1 MRHTRFR
8 LVLAIFLLAFIPG
21 AKAQLNWK
29 KINVLI
35 YTRSDSITH
44 EGNKAYIHDNIAACA
59 QAVEALGK
67 KHGFNTY
74 TTNDASVFTT
84 ENLNNYTLV
93 FFASTNNDAFN
104 TDEQRLAFRRFVE
117 AGGGV
122 VGMHSVMGTE
132 RSWTWFKNML
142 GGTFAWHAPNQ
153 VYKIRNIRPQHPSMK
168 DVPALWEK
176 KDECYFMKEMYP
188 GIEVLMAHEMNS
200 IDPKYAAEMAK
211 WAGHYKELY
220 PAVWYHAYDGGQI
233 WISQLGHDIAN
244 YSDPV
249 FINHMFQGIQYIAGK
264 VKKNAAAAYAT
275 HRDNPLKF

>member
-1 MRHTRFR
+1 MRHTRFC
-8 LVLAIFLLAFIPG
+8 LILAIFLLAFIPG
-21 AKAQLNWK
+21 AEAQINWK

-44 EGNKAYIHDNIAACA
+44 EGTKAYIHDNIAACA
-59 QAVEALGK
+59 KAVEALGK
-67 KHGFNTY
+67 KHGFTSY

-117 AGGGV
+117 SGGGV

-153 VYKIRNIRPQHPSMK
+153 VYKIINIRPQHPSMK
-168 DVPALWEK
+168 DVPQVWEK
-176 KDECYFMKEMYP
+176 KDECYFMKEMFP

-200 IDPKYAAEMAK
+200 IDPKQKTEMAK
-211 WAGHYKELY
+211 WAGHYKDLY
-220 PAVWYHAYDGGQI
+220 PAVWYHAYDGGHI

-249 FINHMFQGIQYIAGK
+249 FINHMFRGIQYIAGK
-264 VKKNAAAAYAT
+264 VKKNAAASYAT